1 MSGVPEPRQA
11 MPTAG
16 YTSPAWFDQ
25 EQEML
30 FGKVWSFAGM
40 TEDLSE
46 PGDYVCVEAG
56 PYPLVV
62 LLDKNRELRAFHNI
76 CRHRG
81 SKLLDGSG
89 NTGRGIRCF
98 YHNWTY
104 DLAGKLKSV
113 PQEKDQFPGLDKK
126 CLGLH
131 PAKPAVW
138 KNLVFVHPD
147 PDAEPLDDWFA
158 GVAET
163 LGPHQPENLVEMSR
177 AKYRFR
183 ANWKIVI
190 ENFIDGYH
198 FAYLHPVSLG
208 DGDFSRQ
215 NWEPRGR
222 HWTFYRPLKPGV
234 THAHQLMPVI
244 DGVDP
249 AWGASSSVMF
259 PNLAIFETATF
270 WLTFHVLPVAA
281 DESIVDIR
289 SRAMPEAVDRLKA
302 LPKAEGRSPDYV
314 ISSAG
319 VYALDNMPDPDVHPT
334 ESDDVMMED
343 IYACEAVQK
352 GMNSPLFEVGP
363 MSKYESSL
371 TFFQQQV
378 LDYMPP
384 IDAPGTKVRAV

>member
-1 MSGVPEPRQA
+1 MDGVPEPRQA

-16 YTSPAWFDQ
+16 YTSPEWFDQ
-25 EQEML
+25 EQEFL
-30 FGKVWSFAGM
+30 FGQTWTFAGM
-40 TEDLSE
+40 TEDLTE
-46 PGDYVCVEAG
+46 PGDYLCIEAG
-56 PYPLVV
+56 RYPVV
-62 LLDKNRELRAFHNI
+62 LICDRNRKLRAFHNI

-81 SKLLDGSG
+81 AKLLDGSG
-89 NTGRGIRCF
+89 NTGLGLRCF
-98 YHNWTY
+98 YHNWAY
-104 DLAGKLKSV
+104 DLAGNLKSV
-113 PQEKDQFPGLDKK
+113 PQEKEQFPGLDKE

-131 PAKPAVW
+131 PAKLATW

-147 PDAEPLDDWFA
+147 PDSEPLDDWFA

-163 LGPHQPENLVEMSR
+163 LGPHQPEKLAEVSR
-177 AKYRFR
+177 TKYRVR

-198 FAYLHPVSLG
+198 FFYLHPVSIG
-208 DGDFSRQ
+208 DGDFYKQ
-215 NWEPRGR
+215 HWEPRGR
-222 HWTFYRPLKPGV
+222 HWTFHRPLKEGV
-234 THAHQLMPVI
+234 TYANKTLPVI

-249 AWGASSSVMF
+249 TYGVTSSIMF
-259 PNLAIFETATF
+259 PNLAVFETATY
-270 WLTFHVLPVAA
+270 WMTFHVLPVAA

-289 SRAMPEAVDRLKA
+289 TLAMPEAVDRLKA
-302 LPKAEGRSPDYV
+302 LPPAEGVSPDYI
-314 ISSAG
+314 ISSEGLYSFDRVA
-319 VYALDNMPDPDVHPT
+319 DPTVHPT

-352 GMNSPLFEVGP
+352 GMNSPLYEVGP

-384 IDAPGTKVRAV
+384 VDAPGAKVRAV

>member
-1 MSGVPEPRQA
+1 MSGIPEPRQA

-16 YTSPAWFDQ
+16 YISPDWFDQ
-25 EQEML
+25 EQEEL

-40 TEDLSE
+40 TEDLTE
-46 PGDYVCVEAG
+46 PGDYLTVEAG
-56 PYPLVV
+56 RYPLV
-62 LLDKNRELRAFHNI
+62 LLCGKDLELRAFHNV

-81 SKLLDGSG
+81 SKLLESSG
-89 NTGRGIRCF
+89 NVGLGLRCF
-98 YHNWTY
+98 YHNWAY
-104 DLAGKLKSV
+104 DLAGNLKSV
-113 PQEKDQFPGLDKK
+113 PQEKEQFPGLDKK

-131 PAKPAVW
+131 PAKLATW

-147 PDAEPLDDWFA
+147 PDAEPLDLWFA

-163 LGPHQPENLVEMSR
+163 LGPHQPEKLVQVSR
-177 AKYRFR
+177 SKYRFR
-183 ANWKIVI
+183 ANWKVVI

-198 FAYLHPVSLG
+198 FSYLHPVSLG
-208 DGDFSRQ
+208 DGDFMKQ
-215 NWEPRGR
+215 TWEPRGR

-234 THAHQLMPVI
+234 THANQLMPVI

-249 AWGASSSVMF
+249 AHGASSSIMF
-259 PNLAIFETATF
+259 PNLAIYETATF

-289 SRAMPEAVDRLKA
+289 LRAMPEAINRLKA
-302 LPKAEGRSPDYV
+302 LPRPEGRQPDYV
-314 ISSAG
+314 LSSEG
-319 VYALDNMPDPDVHPT
+319 VYAMDGMPDPDVHPT
-334 ESDDVMMED
+334 ESNDVMMED

-352 GMNSPLFEVGP
+352 GMNSPLFRVGP
-363 MSKYESSL
+363 MSKYESAL

-384 IDAPGTKVRAV
+384 IDKPGAKVRAV